1 MSYNNNLNTGAD
13 LGQALDW
20 EGYIEKDDSFILL
33 PEGIYTFKVLS
44 LERGYF
50 NGSEKMPPCPRAT
63 VQIQVVDPASKTPVE
78 LNESLLLNTK
88 MEWKL
93 SQFFSSI
100 GQKKP
105 GERIQMNWLIVPGAT
120 GKAEIHQRE
129 YTNQNGEKRTTN
141 AVKNF
146 LPAIEPTQQG
156 PVQGQAAPPQ
166 AQAYQQ
172 PTGQDQQ
179 ATGPVQQQMTNYT
192 PGSF

>member
-1 MSYNNNLNTGAD
+1 MSYDNNFNPAAD

-20 EGYIEKDDSFILL
+20 EGYIEKDDSFVLL
-33 PEGIYTFKVLS
+33 PEGIYDFKVLS

-63 VQIQVVDPASKTPVE
+63 VQIQVTDPTSKTPVE

-93 SQFFSSI
+93 SQFFTSI

-105 GERIQMNWLIVPGAT
+105 GERVQMNWQAVPGAT

-146 LPAIEPTQQG
+146 LPALEPIQQS
-156 PVQGQAAPPQ
+156 PIQGQAVAPQ
-166 AQAYQQ
+166 GQTYQQ
-172 PTGQDQQ
+172 PAAKTQQ
-179 ATGPVQQQMTNYT
+179 ATRPVQQQMTNYT

>member
-1 MSYNNNLNTGAD
+1 MSYDNNFSSAAD

-20 EGYIEKDDSFILL
+20 EGYIEKDESFILL
-33 PEGIYTFKVLS
+33 PEGIYDFKVLS

-63 VQIQVVDPASKTPVE
+63 VQIQVIDPTSKTPVE
-78 LNESLLLNTK
+78 FSESLLLNTK

-105 GERIQMNWLIVPGAT
+105 GERIQMNWSIVPGAT

-146 LPAIEPTQQG
+146 LPAIEPVQQG
-156 PVQGQAAPPQ
+156 PTQGQ
-166 AQAYQQ
+166 QAYQQ
-172 PTGQDQQ
+172 PATQSQQ
-179 ATGPVQQQMTNYT
+179 STGPIQQQMTNYT